1 MEPFWSNIP
10 CLCNKTRKPYI
21 YLAGNCNGRCILVTR
36 HIIERVMSVLLILCF
51 LLLSWQAARA
61 DGEKKNEE
69 KNYRTVLVD
78 PGHGGKDPGMVGAG
92 GLEEKGIN
100 LDISLKLKK
109 RLEGKGF
116 HVVLTRETDEGL
128 YDEQAENKKLQDLK
142 RRIRLIEEESPDLVV
157 SIHQN
162 SYHEETVRGAQVFY
176 YTDSAQSERAAEL
189 IQAAFREA
197 DPGNTKKAKGN
208 STYYILKKTEV
219 PVVIAECGFLS
230 NREEAVKLADEEYQQ
245 EMAEAAAKGVMRYL
259 EGE

>member
-1 MEPFWSNIP
+1 M
-10 CLCNKTRKPYI
+10 
-21 YLAGNCNGRCILVTR
+21 TR
-36 HIIERVMSVLLILCF
+36 HIIERVMSVLLIFCF

-78 PGHGGKDPGMVGAG
+78 PGHGGKDPGMVGTD

-162 SYHEETVRGAQVFY
+162 SYEDPSVRGPQVFY
-176 YTDSAQSERAAEL
+176 YQGSEEGRKTAEI
-189 IQAAFREA
+189 IQKSLNNGLDVQKPRTE
-197 DPGNTKKAKGN
+197 KGN
-208 STYYILKKTEV
+208 AGYYLLKNSSSVT
-219 PVVIAECGFLS
+219 VIAECGFLT
-230 NREEAVKLADEEYQQ
+230 NPEEARLLQDSGYQDRI
-245 EMAEAAAKGVMRYL
+245 AAAL
-259 EGE
+259 AEGIEISLLQSGL